1 MNYQNQ
7 GLNYLLK
14 PKAEAGTVTPTR
26 GFDNSH
32 YHAKTE
38 FVNCFNI
45 HFTKKLQQDTYLIF
59 KRTERLFSS
68 VVNGK
73 SFIVPF

>member
-7 GLNYLLK
+7 GPNYLLK
-14 PKAEAGTVTPTR
+14 PKAEAGTVRPTR

-45 HFTKKLQQDTYLIF
+45 HFTKKIAAGHLPDFQTHRAPFLICC
-59 KRTERLFSS
+59 E
-68 VVNGK
+68 
-73 SFIVPF
+73 